1 LDWDFIYPEKWY
13 FEGSNAPAAFNYKD
27 SILYVTGNPS
37 GSMSLLYTDNPK
49 KGDWKAVPSILNN
62 LQDPAFF
69 IDDDDQ
75 AYIFWGSSNKF
86 PIRGRKLD
94 KNKRFRPDEKVVELF
109 NLEPLK
115 HGWERF
121 GENHSDTIL
130 GGYMEGPWLTK
141 HNKKYYLQYAAPGTE
156 FNVYGDGV
164 YVSDNPLGP
173 YEYAPNN
180 PISYKPGGYMNGAGH
195 GSTVDGFD
203 STFWHFATM
212 ALSVNVNWERRIAMF
227 PTFFDAEG
235 LLYSNTYFGDYPH
248 YAPEITEKKGAFR
261 GWMLLSYNK
270 PVTASSFQLNNL
282 PKSVNDENSKTI
294 WLAEKNEATQWL
306 TIDLEKESSVYAI
319 QINFADYKSDLY
331 GKIPDLSHQ
340 YKIEGSSDGKTWFII
355 VDKFEN
361 KKDVPNDY
369 IEFEAP
375 IKTRYI
381 RYKNKK
387 VPSPNL
393 AISGLR
399 VFGLGNGK
407 LPKKAKNVH
416 VVRHAD
422 KRDATITWDQQKN
435 VQGYH
440 VLWGIAPD
448 KLYSS
453 WLLYDSNELNIK
465 SLNINSTYYF
475 SVEAFNENGVS
486 ERTNPIKIE

>member
-1 LDWDFIYPEKWY
+1 
-13 FEGSNAPAAFNYKD
+13 
-27 SILYVTGNPS
+27 
-37 GSMSLLYTDNPK
+37 
-49 KGDWKAVPSILNN
+49 
-62 LQDPAFF
+62 
-69 IDDDDQ
+69 
-75 AYIFWGSSNKF
+75 
-86 PIRGRKLD
+86 
-94 KNKRFRPDEKVVELF
+94 
-109 NLEPLK
+109 
-115 HGWERF
+115 
-121 GENHSDTIL
+121 
-130 GGYMEGPWLTK
+130 
-141 HNKKYYLQYAAPGTE
+141 
-156 FNVYGDGV
+156 
-164 YVSDNPLGP
+164 
-173 YEYAPNN
+173 
-180 PISYKPGGYMNGAGH
+180 
-195 GSTVDGFD
+195 
-203 STFWHFATM
+203 
-212 ALSVNVNWERRIAMF
+212 
-227 PTFFDAEG
+227 
-235 LLYSNTYFGDYPH
+235 
-248 YAPEITEKKGAFR
+248 
-261 GWMLLSYNK
+261 
-270 PVTASSFQLNNL
+270 
-282 PKSVNDENSKTI
+282 
-294 WLAEKNEATQWL
+294 
-306 TIDLEKESSVYAI
+306 
-319 QINFADYKSDLY
+319 
-331 GKIPDLSHQ
+331 LSHQ